1 MVYKN
6 GLNVHD
12 IIQKRLNIL
21 DTHIQKLKREREELD
36 KLIAASVDRKN
47 IYKKI
52 LKSPLT

>member
-36 KLIAASVDRKN
+36 KLIAASVDRRN